1 MKTLHL
7 MIALGACALA
17 STAMA
22 SQQPGALSAADLPA
36 LFAKAEKGEKK
47 EKAEKKEKLGAI
59 DELFARAEKKEK
71 AEKPEK
77 KEKLGAIDELFAR
90 AEKKEK
96 AEKPEKNEKKEKLG
110 LQFDEELLAKAER
123 SHGGRPRPAG
133 KRGA

>member
-22 SQQPGALSAADLPA
+22 SQQPGAVSAADLPA

-77 KEKLGAIDELFAR
+77 KEKLG
-90 AEKKEK
+90 
-96 AEKPEKNEKKEKLG
+96 